1 MKHVIFFSVS
11 ILTLSCTNAQ
21 KPTNGEV
28 PQSVKDAFAA
38 KYPTAKVE
46 KWDKEAAG
54 YEASFV
60 MNKIEMSA
68 NFSNEGVFEEV
79 EQEIKMSELPKAVV
93 EYCTK
98 TYAGYKMS
106 EAAKITDAAG
116 VVKFEAEMSKGKEHF
131 DAIFSSTGTFESKG
145 ATVSTSE
152 EEEDEDNEE
161 AKVEV
166 PAKVSAAFTAKYPTA
181 KLEKWDKEEAGY
193 EASFV
198 MNKIEMSANFS
209 NEGVFEEVEEE
220 INASSLPKAVT
231 EYCTKTYPSYRLSE
245 SAKITDA
252 AGKISYEAE
261 MAKGK
266 EHFDVIFDANGGFVK
281 KGETASEDEE
291 DEDEKED

>member
-11 ILTLSCTNAQ
+11 LFTLSCTNAQ
-21 KPTNGEV
+21 KPANGEV

-46 KWDKEAAG
+46 KWDKEEAG

-68 NFSNEGVFEEV
+68 NFSNDGVFEEV

-116 VVKFEAEMSKGKEHF
+116 VVKFEAEM
-131 DAIFSSTGTFESKG
+131 
-145 ATVSTSE
+145 
-152 EEEDEDNEE
+152 
-161 AKVEV
+161 
-166 PAKVSAAFTAKYPTA
+166 
-181 KLEKWDKEEAGY
+181 
-193 EASFV
+193 
-198 MNKIEMSANFS
+198 
-209 NEGVFEEVEEE
+209 
-220 INASSLPKAVT
+220 
-231 EYCTKTYPSYRLSE
+231 
-245 SAKITDA
+245 
-252 AGKISYEAE
+252 
-261 MAKGK
+261 AKGK
-266 EHFDVIFDANGGFVK
+266 EHFDVIFEANGGFVK
-281 KGETASEDEE
+281 KGETVSEDEE